1 MGKVYKKT
9 TNDPTGWWYYFEKA
23 NNGET
28 NKCKKCGWEQL
39 RDKFSSTTG
48 LKYHLET
55 IHPELNSKRLEEI
68 RIKERKKKG
77 NNNNMNVENLN
88 PFITF
93 GVRARE
99 SQEQSGEENQGREE
113 IVAKQTETSIL

>member
-68 RIKERKKKG
+68 RIIIRRNSTKKG
-77 NNNNMNVENLN
+77 
-88 PFITF
+88 
-93 GVRARE
+93 
-99 SQEQSGEENQGREE
+99 
-113 IVAKQTETSIL
+113 K

>member
-1 MGKVYKKT
+1 VGGWVDGWMDLMDWIGWMG
-9 TNDPTGWWYYFEKA
+9 GWM
-23 NNGET
+23 
-28 NKCKKCGWEQL
+28 
-39 RDKFSSTTG
+39 DG

-55 IHPELNSKRLEEI
+55 IHSELNSKRLEEI

-113 IVAKQTETSIL
+113 IVAKQTEKKLFGKIKNIISTFISYLR